1 METDNP
7 ARRNIASAGGLYS
20 EYAYLSLQSVRGSS
34 MGHCPKELSGAASP
48 HTSLPTAVSDGFFWF
63 FFPAGC
69 WKEAV
74 PPDRSARPG
83 EDFRRGFMSVTGMP
97 LEHALHSRNQ
107 LVFGN

>member
-48 HTSLPTAVSDGFFWF
+48 HTSLPTAVSDGFFRF
-63 FFPAGC
+63 FVSRRLLERDASPPCRPAALPCGQ
-69 WKEAV
+69 A
-74 PPDRSARPG
+74 
-83 EDFRRGFMSVTGMP
+83 SVLAAGW
-97 LEHALHSRNQ
+97 
-107 LVFGN
+107 